1 MKKRVLFVYS
11 TMMLGGST
19 TSLLSLLQNFDYEKY
34 QVDLLLYKAEGP
46 FIGYI
51 PEQVNIL
58 PTALAPEMTQL
69 KRRIKS

>member
-46 FIGYI
+46 FIIY
-51 PEQVNIL
+51 QN
-58 PTALAPEMTQL
+58 
-69 KRRIKS
+69 R

>member
-46 FIGYI
+46 FIVLWRKVLWKTCNVTT
-51 PEQVNIL
+51 E
-58 PTALAPEMTQL
+58 E
-69 KRRIKS
+69 RIYECGVV